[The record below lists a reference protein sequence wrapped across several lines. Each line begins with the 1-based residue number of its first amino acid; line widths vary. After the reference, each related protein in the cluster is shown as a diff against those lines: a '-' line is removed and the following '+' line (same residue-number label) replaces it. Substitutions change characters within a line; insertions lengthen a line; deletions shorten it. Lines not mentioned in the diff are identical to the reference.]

1 MRASKLP
8 LTESHEIF
16 RMSARRFFESECAPF
31 QRVWEKDGC
40 VPRAVWLRAG
50 ELGFLCPRVGE
61 DYGGFDADFLYSV
74 IVAEEQARAGV
85 VAPALS
91 RSDIVTSYIAAYG
104 TEAQKTALLP
114 HVAAGTALGALAVAE
129 TSREAPLVAQRDG
142 QHYVIKGIRSFVVGG
157 LDAHFVLV
165 SARTGDGTSLF
176 VIETGK
182 TEGLDKSKAI
192 KKLGQAASGTV
203 DLVFDEVRVPA
214 SALLG
219 EREGLGA
226 LQIAARLPEERL
238 LAAAAAIAGIERAL
252 QITTD
257 YVKERR
263 AFKQRIIDFQN
274 TRFRLA
280 EAKTEAMALRI
291 FLERCLREFLAGSL
305 KTSDDAAL
313 YYATADKLCAIVD
326 DGVQLHGGYG
336 YILDYAIARMWTDG
350 RLGKILACTDETV
363 RDIVEDRPTA
373 SVS

>member
-16 RMSARRFFESECAPF
+16 RSSARRFFESECAPF
-31 QRVWEKDGC
+31 QRVWEKDGG
-40 VPRAVWLRAG
+40 VPRAIWQRAG

-91 RSDIVTSYIAAYG
+91 QSDIVASYIAAYG
-104 TEAQKTALLP
+104 TEAQKKALLP
-114 HVAAGTALGALAVAE
+114 HIAAGTALGALAIAQ
-129 TSREAPLVAQRDG
+129 SAREAPLMARREG
-142 QHYVIKGIRSFVVGG
+142 QHYVISGRKDFVVGG

-165 SARTGDGTSLF
+165 SAKTDEGMSLF
-176 VIETGK
+176 VVETGK
-182 TEGLDKSKAI
+182 TEGLDRSKAI

-203 DLVFDEVRVPA
+203 DLVFDDVHVPV

-238 LAAAAAIAGIERAL
+238 LAAAMAIAGIERAL

-280 EAKTEAMALRI
+280 EGKTEAMALRI
-291 FLERCLREFLAGSL
+291 LLERTLRDFLAGSL
-305 KTSDDAAL
+305 NGSDDAAL
-313 YYATADKLCAIVD
+313 HYAAADKLCAIVD
-326 DGVQLHGGYG
+326 DCVQLHGGYG

-350 RLGKILACTDETV
+350 RLNKILQCTDDAE
-363 RDIVEDRPTA
+363 RDIVGETA
-373 SVS
+373 AVA

>member
-1 MRASKLP
+1 MRVSKLP

-16 RMSARRFFESECAPF
+16 RTSARRFFESECAPF
-31 QRVWEKDGC
+31 QRIWEKDGG
-40 VPRAVWLRAG
+40 VPRAIWQRAG

-74 IVAEEQARAGV
+74 IVAEERARAGV

-91 RSDIVTSYIAAYG
+91 QSDIVASYIAAYG
-104 TEAQKTALLP
+104 TEMQKKALLP
-114 HVAAGTALGALAVAE
+114 HIVAGTALGALAVSGS
-129 TSREAPLVAQRDG
+129 SREAPLTARRDG
-142 QHYVIKGIRSFVVGG
+142 QHCVINGRSDFVVGG

-165 SARTGDGTSLF
+165 SARTGEGSSLF

-203 DLVFDEVRVPA
+203 DLVFEDVRVPV
-214 SALLG
+214 SSLLG

-226 LQIAARLPEERL
+226 LQVAARLPEERL

-252 QITTD
+252 QITTE

-280 EAKTEAMALRI
+280 EARTEAMALRI
-291 FLERCLREFLAGSL
+291 FLERCLRGFLVGSL
-305 KTSDDAAL
+305 KASDDAAL
-313 YYATADKLCAIVD
+313 HYAAADKLCTIVD
-326 DGVQLHGGYG
+326 DCVQLHGGYG

-363 RDIVEDRPTA
+363 RDIVEDGQAVRA
-373 SVS
+373 

>member
-1 MRASKLP
+1 MRVSKLP

-16 RMSARRFFESECAPF
+16 RMSARRFFESECVPF
-31 QRVWEKDGC
+31 QRVWEKDGG
-40 VPRAVWLRAG
+40 VPRAIWQRAG

-91 RSDIVTSYIAAYG
+91 QSDIVASYIGAYG
-104 TEAQKTALLP
+104 TEAQKKALLP
-114 HVAAGTALGALAVAE
+114 HIAAGTALGTLAVTDNA
-129 TSREAPLVAQRDG
+129 LVARRDG
-142 QHYVIKGIRSFVVGG
+142 EHYVISGRKGFVVGG
-157 LDAHFVLV
+157 LDAHLVVV
-165 SARTGDGTSLF
+165 SAQTVEGTSLF

-182 TEGLDKSKAI
+182 TEGLNKGKAI

-203 DLVFDEVRVPA
+203 DLVFEDVRVPV

-238 LAAAAAIAGIERAL
+238 LAAAMAIAGIERAL
-252 QITTD
+252 QITTE

-305 KTSDDAAL
+305 KASDDAAL
-313 YYATADKLCAIVD
+313 HYAAADKQCTIVD
-326 DGVQLHGGYG
+326 DCVQLHGGYG

-350 RLGKILACTDETV
+350 RLAKILACTDGTV
-363 RDIVEDRPTA
+363 RDIVEDTA